1 MSDERAFYVLA
12 YDISDDRRRLKIAR
26 LMESL
31 GERVQESVF
40 EAYLTP
46 RELER
51 LLRRVERLLESQE
64 DSVRVYRLCGACR
77 GTIRTLGRAQ
87 LTPPPGVIIV

>member
-1 MSDERAFYVLA
+1 MDERAFYVLA
-12 YDISDDRRRLKIAR
+12 YDIGDDRRRLKIAR

-51 LLRRVERLLESQE
+51 LLKRVERVLAVDE
-64 DSVRVYRLCGACR
+64 DSLRIYRLCAACKA
-77 GTIRTLGRAQ
+77 TVRTLGRAR
-87 LTPPPGVIIV
+87 LTPPPGVIVV

>member
-1 MSDERAFYVLA
+1 MDERAFYVLA
-12 YDISDDRRRLKIAR
+12 YDIADDRRRLKIAR

-51 LLRRVERLLESQE
+51 LLKRVERVLVVEE
-64 DSVRVYRLCGACR
+64 DSLRIYRLCGGCK
-77 GTIRTLGRAQ
+77 GTIRTLGRAR
-87 LTPPPGVIIV
+87 LTPPPGAIIV